1 LRKVNYYSSHPS
13 EIPKKENL
21 WTSLTVH
28 LLEMSVALPHLF
40 DYYAAEVSIRYVV
53 VSLLV
58 HLLAQLYKE
67 IKLTPPTHVLTR
79 VSAPDHQYLRLLV
92 LVQSGHYQVSEA
104 SDPLPGR

>member
-1 LRKVNYYSSHPS
+1 M
-13 EIPKKENL
+13 

-28 LLEMSVALPHLF
+28 FLEMSVALPHLF

-67 IKLTPPTHVLTR
+67 IKLTPTNRHRPHVLTR
-79 VSAPDHQYLRLLV
+79 VSAPDHQNLRLLV
-92 LVQSGHYQVSEA
+92 LVQPGYYQVSKA